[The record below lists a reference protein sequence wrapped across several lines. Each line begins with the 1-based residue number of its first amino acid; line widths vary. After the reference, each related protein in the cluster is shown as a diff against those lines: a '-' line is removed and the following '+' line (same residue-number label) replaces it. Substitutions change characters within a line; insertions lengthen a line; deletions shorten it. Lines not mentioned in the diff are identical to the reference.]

1 MVENKAARFYVPRCV
16 LSEFDLDTVGFS
28 SVVKP
33 GFKDWDGI
41 AGQASPQVSSPLP
54 SIPVPFSPF
63 LPCLSAAKRFPNSAM
78 ESEGAT

>member
-63 LPCLSAAKRFPNSAM
+63 SSLSLRCEAVPKFSY
-78 ESEGAT
+78 GV